1 MRMVIKIAGALLERD
16 EDVQTIA
23 RQITE
28 LARAG
33 HELLVIHGGGK
44 IFTATLARMGITS
57 RFVNGLRVTDRE
69 TRDAAVMVFAG
80 LLNKK
85 LAGAISLA
93 GQPAVGIS
101 ATDAACF
108 LAEPM
113 QLDEREGSLGFVG
126 YLTEVNV
133 DFLRSLWRAG
143 IVPVASCMGLG
154 ADGELYNINADHM
167 AAAAAEFI
175 RADRLI
181 FLTDVAGVLDGEKVL
196 RAVRGGEIEDLIRQN
211 KVSGGMILKLEAAK
225 RALAGGVAEVRIVG
239 GTQPRALLAAVQR
252 RALPGH
258 ARSARHSLRPRKPRT
273 ERRVRKWR
281 KRKRRPAKSK
291 RFLRR
296 RFARD
301 GSALPDEHLPAAAGG
316 VHARARLPPLRFARA
331 RISRFSGGHRRQ
343 CAGLRASAAGARD
356 SPRSG
361 PRHARFESVSQSVS
375 GAARAQAREWS
386 GLDRVFFTNS
396 GTEAIE
402 GALKL
407 ARAYA
412 HAKSRAS
419 AARAEDAHSG
429 A

>member
-1 MRMVIKIAGALLERD
+1 MRMVIKIAGALLER
-16 EDVQTIA
+16 EEHVQALA

-33 HELLVIHGGGK
+33 HEILVIHGGGK

-57 RFVNGLRVTDRE
+57 RFVSGLRITDRE
-69 TRDAAVMVFAG
+69 TRDAAIMVFAG

-93 GQPAVGIS
+93 GQPAVGIG

-113 QLDEREGSLGFVG
+113 QLDEREGGLGYVG

-143 IVPVASCMGLG
+143 VVPVASCMGLG

-181 FLTDVAGVLDGEKVL
+181 FLTDVAGVLDGDKVL
-196 RAVRGGEIEDLIRQN
+196 RAVRGTDIEDLIRQN

-239 GTQPRALLAAVQR
+239 GTKPRALLTAASGARCSGTRVLPVVR
-252 RALPGH
+252 TGSRAAH
-258 ARSARHSLRPRKPRT
+258 R
-273 ERRVRKWR
+273 
-281 KRKRRPAKSK
+281 
-291 RFLRR
+291 
-296 RFARD
+296 
-301 GSALPDEHLPAAAGG
+301 AAG
-316 VHARARLPPLRFARA
+316 
-331 RISRFSGGHRRQ
+331 
-343 CAGLRASAAGARD
+343 
-356 SPRSG
+356 
-361 PRHARFESVSQSVS
+361 
-375 GAARAQAREWS
+375 
-386 GLDRVFFTNS
+386 
-396 GTEAIE
+396 
-402 GALKL
+402 
-407 ARAYA
+407 
-412 HAKSRAS
+412 
-419 AARAEDAHSG
+419 
-429 A
+429 